1 MDLYITIVGLY
12 SQNRHEVLKVVN
24 TAIHSNCNL
33 SEGIEVI
40 HTGFYC
46 FTHTGKEL
54 EFLYDTQSQ
63 ILYFQGSN
71 SNGYHFPLGVLFQ
84 SKCLPHIINYQGL
97 VRMRFSLMLNNNSF
111 FCYQGYDTIQQSF
124 INKVVLYFPITT
136 YTYFIFQKYEG
147 YHAIKIKPMEIPSFT
162 FKAGKFCF

>member
-1 MDLYITIVGLY
+1 MDLYTTIVGLY
-12 SQNRHEVLKVVN
+12 SQNRHEVLRVVN
-24 TAIHSNCNL
+24 TAIHSKCNL

-84 SKCLPHIINYQGL
+84 SKCLPHIINYQGS
-97 VRMRFSLMLNNNSF
+97 VRMRFSLMLNNNSVF
-111 FCYQGYDTIQQSF
+111 S
-124 INKVVLYFPITT
+124 
-136 YTYFIFQKYEG
+136 
-147 YHAIKIKPMEIPSFT
+147 
-162 FKAGKFCF
+162 

>member
-1 MDLYITIVGLY
+1 MDLYTTIVGLY
-12 SQNRHEVLKVVN
+12 SQNRHEVLRVVN
-24 TAIHSNCNL
+24 TAIHSKCNL

-84 SKCLPHIINYQGL
+84 SKCLPHIINYQGS

-147 YHAIKIKPMEIPSFT
+147 YHAIKIIFMYLESQNNQK
-162 FKAGKFCF
+162 

>member
-1 MDLYITIVGLY
+1 MDLYTTIVGLY
-12 SQNRHEVLKVVN
+12 SQNRHEVLRVVN
-24 TAIHSNCNL
+24 TAIHSKCNL

-71 SNGYHFPLGVLFQ
+71 SNGSNPKFRI
-84 SKCLPHIINYQGL
+84 CHIIRTFISFLLNYL
-97 VRMRFSLMLNNNSF
+97 
-111 FCYQGYDTIQQSF
+111 I
-124 INKVVLYFPITT
+124 I
-136 YTYFIFQKYEG
+136 
-147 YHAIKIKPMEIPSFT
+147 
-162 FKAGKFCF
+162 

>member
-1 MDLYITIVGLY
+1 MDLYTTIVGLY
-12 SQNRHEVLKVVN
+12 SQNRHEVLRVVN
-24 TAIHSNCNL
+24 TAIHSKCNL

-71 SNGYHFPLGVLFQ
+71 SNGYHFLWEYYFKV
-84 SKCLPHIINYQGL
+84 SVYHI
-97 VRMRFSLMLNNNSF
+97 SL
-111 FCYQGYDTIQQSF
+111 I
-124 INKVVLYFPITT
+124 IRVW
-136 YTYFIFQKYEG
+136 
-147 YHAIKIKPMEIPSFT
+147 
-162 FKAGKFCF
+162 

>member
-1 MDLYITIVGLY
+1 MDLYTTIVGLY
-12 SQNRHEVLKVVN
+12 SQNRHEVLRVVN
-24 TAIHSNCNL
+24 TAIHSKCTP

-124 INKVVLYFPITT
+124 INKVVLYFQSLLIHIL
-136 YTYFIFQKYEG
+136 YFKSMRGI
-147 YHAIKIKPMEIPSFT
+147 ML
-162 FKAGKFCF
+162 

>member
-1 MDLYITIVGLY
+1 MDLYTTIVGLY
-12 SQNRHEVLKVVN
+12 SQNRHEVLRVVN
-24 TAIHSNCNL
+24 TAIHSKCNL

-63 ILYFQGSN
+63 ILYFQGS
-71 SNGYHFPLGVLFQ
+71 
-84 SKCLPHIINYQGL
+84 
-97 VRMRFSLMLNNNSF
+97 NSF

>member
-1 MDLYITIVGLY
+1 MDLYTTIVGLY
-12 SQNRHEVLKVVN
+12 SQNRHEVLRVVN
-24 TAIHSNCNL
+24 TAIHSKCNL

-84 SKCLPHIINYQGL
+84 SKCLPHIINYQGS

-111 FCYQGYDTIQQSF
+111 FSPSLKKEAFNIEPFSS
-124 INKVVLYFPITT
+124 VLYVIVISLIRFSLSISM
-136 YTYFIFQKYEG
+136 QLAKLS
-147 YHAIKIKPMEIPSFT
+147 KKSFS
-162 FKAGKFCF
+162 